1 MPKGY
6 AAGELKHGPIAL
18 DRPCRSTSSR
28 PTTATSRAQKRL
40 RRAADDA
47 HPADGAGNGGA
58 ARLCRAGA
66 AHRLVIMGTDVDQ
79 PRNLAKSV
87 TVE

>member
-1 MPKGY
+1 MPVNVIAPY
-6 AAGELKHGPIAL
+6 DRDVEGE
-18 DRPCRSTSSR
+18 
-28 PTTATSRAQKRL
+28 
-40 RRAADDA
+40 RAADDA